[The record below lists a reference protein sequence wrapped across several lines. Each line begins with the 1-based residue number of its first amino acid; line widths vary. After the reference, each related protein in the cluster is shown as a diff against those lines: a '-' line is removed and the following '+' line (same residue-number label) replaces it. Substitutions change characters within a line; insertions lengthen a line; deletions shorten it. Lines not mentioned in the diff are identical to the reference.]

1 MQDNSRTWYLF
12 SPGLY
17 LRITVYWA
25 VSDTA
30 SGVLDTFQLYTGIF
44 IALAT
49 LFWVDVIRFTYL
61 MAKYC
66 I

>member
-1 MQDNSRTWYLF
+1 MQDNSRTWYLY
-12 SPGLY
+12 SLGLY
-17 LRITVYWA
+17 LKITVYWA

-30 SGVLDTFQLYTGIF
+30 SGVHDTFQLYTGILY
-44 IALAT
+44 ALAT
-49 LFWVDVIRFTYL
+49 PFWVDVIRFTYL